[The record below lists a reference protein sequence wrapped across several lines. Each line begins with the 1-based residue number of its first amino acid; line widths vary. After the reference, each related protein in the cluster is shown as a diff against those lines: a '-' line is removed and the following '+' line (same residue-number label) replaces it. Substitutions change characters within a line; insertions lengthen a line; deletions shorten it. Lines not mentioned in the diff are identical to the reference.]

1 MFIVMTIKPKVSDS
15 LKKRI
20 KKAVNE
26 SVIDRFFSS

>member
-1 MFIVMTIKPKVSDS
+1 MTTKPKVSDT

-26 SVIDRFFSS
+26 SGIDRFFIS